1 MKIPSAVVDELITGS
16 QSDIRQILTM
26 LSTWKLSRNDMS
38 YDEGKGLYVEFH
50 TGYSKSYIRYRV
62 RANEK
67 YSIMTPFAATNKMLG
82 PYLFSK
88 TCRETLNEKI
98 EYYFHDPAFMPLF
111 IQVCLTECDHL
122 SYSNLDYYYRRTTQ
136 K

>member
-1 MKIPSAVVDELITGS
+1 MKIPAVVVDELITGS

-26 LSTWKLSRNDMS
+26 LSTWKLSRNDMNF
-38 YDEGKGLYVEFH
+38 DEGKELYVVLRVV
-50 TGYSKSYIRYRV
+50 YSISDAQYRV
-62 RANEK
+62 RVNEK

-111 IQVCLTECDHL
+111 IQVRLP
-122 SYSNLDYYYRRTTQ
+122 